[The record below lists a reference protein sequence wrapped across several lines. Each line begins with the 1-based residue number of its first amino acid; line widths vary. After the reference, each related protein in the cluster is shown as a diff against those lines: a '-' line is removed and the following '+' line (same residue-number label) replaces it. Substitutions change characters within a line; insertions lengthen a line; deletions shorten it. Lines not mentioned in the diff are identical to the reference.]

1 MENYIV
7 EEFTTEDLSR
17 IPSINP
23 PDWKDISPHFIYYL
37 ISDFCFPVK
46 LVFNGK
52 LVGTGSA
59 IIHNDA
65 AWLAHIIVHPDHR
78 NKGLGNMIT
87 KELLDIVATKNCLSV
102 HLLATD
108 LGFPVY
114 KKQGFIED
122 TDYIIYKQPDSD
134 FELDISEKII
144 GIKEKHKEV
153 IRELDK
159 QVSGEDRFFRLQEHF
174 GSAKVY
180 YDEDR
185 IQGFYLPTFGE
196 GLIIADNS
204 VAGIALMQTRLLD
217 NEIATLPVD
226 NLEAI
231 KFLKD
236 LQFTPQRILKRMVL
250 GEKRKWE
257 PQNLYN
263 RVGGYVG

>member
-1 MENYIV
+1 M
-7 EEFTTEDLSR
+7 
-17 IPSINP
+17 
-23 PDWKDISPHFIYYL
+23 
-37 ISDFCFPVK
+37 
-46 LVFNGK
+46 
-52 LVGTGSA
+52 
-59 IIHNDA
+59 
-65 AWLAHIIVHPDHR
+65 
-78 NKGLGNMIT
+78 
-87 KELLDIVATKNCLSV
+87 
-102 HLLATD
+102 
-108 LGFPVY
+108 
-114 KKQGFIED
+114 
-122 TDYIIYKQPDSD
+122 
-134 FELDISEKII
+134 
-144 GIKEKHKEV
+144 
-153 IRELDK
+153 
-159 QVSGEDRFFRLQEHF
+159 SGEDRFFRLQEHF

-217 NEIATLPVD
+217 NEIATLPID